1 MKKFNE
7 WLAGR
12 ELMEYEFHV
21 DGDGY
26 AYDDEGNREFVG
38 RQHRGYYRGAEAF
51 KKSGIFKDPKPEAP
65 KPETPRMDSDPRQVD
80 ALKKAIMITP
90 NEFLSSILA
99 QVQQGRVL
107 TDAQKKAVRHN
118 FYKLR
123 MKEDADLFR

>member
-38 RQHRGYYRGAEAF
+38 RRHRGYYRGAEAF

-65 KPETPRMDSDPRQVD
+65 RPETPMMDPRQVD
-80 ALKKAIMITP
+80 TLKKAIMIRP

-99 QVQQGRVL
+99 QVQQGKVL
-107 TDAQKKAVRHN
+107 TDAQKKAVRQN
-118 FYKLR
+118 FYKLS